1 MYIITLN
8 YTENSNEVFVII
20 LTAFKPISSL
30 NESIPVQWLYCHYKE
45 SKLCA
50 GLNVELS
57 LNLRC
62 EIDITD
68 MLDVDR
74 WWPEDIHQLHKPFLQ
89 QTVQIEVSPYS

>member
-1 MYIITLN
+1 MTVL
-8 YTENSNEVFVII
+8 
-20 LTAFKPISSL
+20 SL
-30 NESIPVQWLYCHYKE
+30 QKG
-45 SKLCA
+45 KLCE

-57 LNLRC
+57 FNLRC